1 MAFLSLVHSGTTYT
15 IRIHKISSI
24 SPKLYL
30 GTLVPKNSKIY
41 QRIPSC
47 PLVLQVS
54 MGYFKDAREHN
65 SRGNDPGIIASVFVG
80 DRNYEEVDEM
90 WPKKS
95 SPRR

>member
-1 MAFLSLVHSGTTYT
+1 
-15 IRIHKISSI
+15 
-24 SPKLYL
+24 
-30 GTLVPKNSKIY
+30 
-41 QRIPSC
+41 
-47 PLVLQVS
+47 